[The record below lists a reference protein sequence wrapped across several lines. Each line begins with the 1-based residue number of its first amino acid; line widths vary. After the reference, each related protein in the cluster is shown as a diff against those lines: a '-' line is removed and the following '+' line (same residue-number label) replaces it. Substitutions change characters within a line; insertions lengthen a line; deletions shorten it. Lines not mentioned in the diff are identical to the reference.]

1 MILSDKATHHRA
13 TLLVSIL
20 KALETGLDTSASSS
34 VAEELQDIIP
44 DKALD
49 TESIIPATEELWGK
63 VPDTEPVI
71 SATKEPL
78 DVIPDT
84 EF

>member
-34 VAEELQDIIP
+34 ATEELQDIIP
-44 DKALD
+44 VKALD
-49 TESIIPATEELWGK
+49 TEPTIPATEELWGK

-78 DVIPDT
+78 DVILDT